1 MAVDNTVTLTLP
13 QHWMA
18 ALINSDLSGYDDEE
32 IDQLELFTDFMLKT
46 YGNAIPLDYDTD
58 SDNFMTWH
66 DAREFGV
73 LACDVYEVTFP
84 ITKQQ
89 DIK

>member
-1 MAVDNTVTLTLP
+1 MTVDNTVTLTLP
-13 QHWMA
+13 QHWMS
-18 ALINSDLSGYDDEE
+18 ALINSDLSGYDDDE

-73 LACDVYEVTFP
+73 LACDVYDVTFP
-84 ITKQQ
+84 ITKQEEA
-89 DIK
+89 